1 MGCGPAP
8 AGVPGP
14 RKLEPMGGTWWS
26 GFALLGRYGTLR
38 RYWLAGMASEVGDV
52 MAWVALPW
60 LVLRSTG
67 SGPAAAGVL
76 LALELPAVASGV
88 LLGALSDRFQPR
100 AIMVLDNVGR
110 MAIFVAL
117 AALYL
122 AGSLPLWLLFALVG
136 LAGAL
141 QPATLVG
148 GRVLLPE
155 LVADEDLDAANML
168 VSLGV
173 SLSVVVGPAVAGL
186 LLAAVGGPIV
196 LALDALTFVAMAI
209 VASTL
214 PRVERAPSS
223 RAPSGPPSFA
233 ERFGWRQI
241 WDSPIVRVT
250 TLLSLVFFFSY
261 GPLEAAMPV
270 FSARVLGTDAGGFG
284 LLWAA
289 LGVGMLVG
297 TAMSVTVGRR
307 VRVGVALAGIAVL
320 WGACLLPLLVVRQVG
335 WAACFLALGGLVWGP
350 YVPLETTLLQRN
362 VPRSELGRVF
372 GARTTLLTS
381 GAPLGIAVGG
391 AMLTFL
397 PSTVLIGLSGLACV
411 AVGAVGLGSRA
422 LRRARSSPAADG
434 EALPG

>member
-1 MGCGPAP
+1 MLSAMEGA
-8 AGVPGP
+8 
-14 RKLEPMGGTWWS
+14 WWRA
-26 GFALLGRYGTLR
+26 FALLGRYAALR
-38 RYWLAGMASEVGDV
+38 RYWLVGMASEVGDV

-76 LALELPAVASGV
+76 LVLELPAVLSGA

-100 AIMVLDNVGR
+100 AVMVVDNAVR
-110 MAIFVAL
+110 MAIFVAV
-117 AALYL
+117 AALYA
-122 AGSLPLWLLFALVG
+122 AGSLPFWLLLTLVG

-155 LVADEDLDAANML
+155 LVADHDLDAANML

-186 LLAAVGGPIV
+186 LLATVGGTVV
-196 LALDALTFVAMAI
+196 LVLDALTFAGMAT
-209 VASTL
+209 VSWTL
-214 PRVERAPSS
+214 PRVVRAPTP
-223 RAPSGPPSFA
+223 RAPERPPSFA
-233 ERFGWRQI
+233 ERFGWRQV
-241 WDSPIVRVT
+241 WSTPIVRVT

-284 LLWAA
+284 LLWTA
-289 LGVGMLVG
+289 LGVGMLAG
-297 TAMSVTVGRR
+297 TVLSVAVGRR

-350 YVPLETTLLQRN
+350 YVPLETTLLQGN

-391 AMLTFL
+391 AMLTVL
-397 PSTVLIGLSGLACV
+397 PSTVMRTAPFSTTPSQSSTPSAFTICP
-411 AVGAVGLGSRA
+411 SR
-422 LRRARSSPAADG
+422 
-434 EALPG
+434 

>member
-1 MGCGPAP
+1 MLCGM
-8 AGVPGP
+8 
-14 RKLEPMGGTWWS
+14 EGTWWS
-26 GFALLGRYGTLR
+26 AFALLGRYATLR

-76 LALELPAVASGV
+76 LVLELPAVLSGA

-100 AIMVLDNVGR
+100 GVMVVDNAVR

-117 AALYL
+117 AALYA
-122 AGSLPLWLLFALVG
+122 AGSLPLWLLLTLVG

-155 LVADEDLDAANML
+155 MVADDDLDAANML

-186 LLAAVGGPIV
+186 LLATVGGPLV
-196 LALDALTFVAMAI
+196 LVLDALTFAGMAMVAW
-209 VASTL
+209 TL
-214 PRVERAPSS
+214 PRVVRAPSP
-223 RAPSGPPSFA
+223 RAPERPPSFA
-233 ERFGWRQI
+233 ERFGWRQV
-241 WDSPIVRVT
+241 WSTPIVRVT

-284 LLWAA
+284 LLWTA

-297 TAMSVTVGRR
+297 TVLSVAVGRR
-307 VRVGVALAGIAVL
+307 VRVGVALASIALL
-320 WGACLLPLLVVRQVG
+320 WGACLLPLLLVREVG
-335 WAACFLALGGLVWGP
+335 WAAVFLALGGLAWGP

-391 AMLTFL
+391 ALLTFV

-411 AVGAVGLGSRA
+411 VVGVAGLSSRT
-422 LRRARSSPAADG
+422 LRGARSSALGDG
-434 EALPG
+434 EPLPR

>member
-1 MGCGPAP
+1 M
-8 AGVPGP
+8 
-14 RKLEPMGGTWWS
+14 
-26 GFALLGRYGTLR
+26 
-38 RYWLAGMASEVGDV
+38 
-52 MAWVALPW
+52 
-60 LVLRSTG
+60 
-67 SGPAAAGVL
+67 
-76 LALELPAVASGV
+76 
-88 LLGALSDRFQPR
+88 
-100 AIMVLDNVGR
+100 
-110 MAIFVAL
+110 
-117 AALYL
+117 
-122 AGSLPLWLLFALVG
+122 G

-155 LVADEDLDAANML
+155 LVADHDLDAANML

-186 LLAAVGGPIV
+186 LLATVGGTVV
-196 LALDALTFVAMAI
+196 LVLDALTFAGMAT
-209 VASTL
+209 VSWTL
-214 PRVERAPSS
+214 PRVVRAPTP
-223 RAPSGPPSFA
+223 RAPERPPSFA
-233 ERFGWRQI
+233 ERFGWRQV
-241 WDSPIVRVT
+241 WSTPIVRVT

-284 LLWAA
+284 LLWTA
-289 LGVGMLVG
+289 LGVGMLAG
-297 TAMSVTVGRR
+297 TVLSVAVGRR

-350 YVPLETTLLQRN
+350 YVPLETTLLQGN

-391 AMLTFL
+391 AMLTVL
-397 PSTVLIGLSGLACV
+397 PSTVMRTAPFSTTPSQSSTPSAFTICP
-411 AVGAVGLGSRA
+411 SR
-422 LRRARSSPAADG
+422 
-434 EALPG
+434 